1 MGGGGGGVFWRMLI
15 ATNGLE
21 EVSLHNPVILPL
33 ETMLVQPDL
42 LLISIFGDAH
52 CTTHI
57 CKQTNVQTDT
67 QYKTLQMLGVCID
80 QTIGLMFAMHK
91 LGDKLYCESWDEPYY
106 KLRDDSCEK
115 PQLEPFYEIF
125 RLTS

>member
-1 MGGGGGGVFWRMLI
+1 MLLLCSASDNIEERGGLLGEGGRGGGVFWRMLI

-21 EVSLHNPVILPL
+21 EVSLHNPVILPS

-57 CKQTNVQTDT
+57 CIQTNVHTDI
-67 QYKTLQMLGVCID
+67 QYWTLQMLGVYIE
-80 QTIGLMFAMHK
+80 QTIGLIFAMHK
-91 LGDKLYCESWDEPYY
+91 LCDHKIIKRKNG
-106 KLRDDSCEK
+106 R
-115 PQLEPFYEIF
+115 
-125 RLTS
+125 

>member
-1 MGGGGGGVFWRMLI
+1 MGGGGRGVFWRMLI

-52 CTTHI
+52 CTT
-57 CKQTNVQTDT
+57 TSA
-67 QYKTLQMLGVCID
+67 YRQMYEYIP
-80 QTIGLMFAMHK
+80 TSNTGLFK
-91 LGDKLYCESWDEPYY
+91 C
-106 KLRDDSCEK
+106 
-115 PQLEPFYEIF
+115 
-125 RLTS
+125 